1 MSTKSSTEHLV
12 QNKTWS
18 NLLKWI
24 VPSLLIL
31 GALGIWI
38 ALRVLSRTPT
48 TTSQSGVEVG
58 DIASDFTVPTLDGG
72 KFALS
77 EQRGKPTIVLFTA
90 YWCTDCIPK
99 AQKLGQLYQEYNGQ
113 VNIIAL
119 DIDPTSTPE
128 LLDRFKQAAGNGA
141 FVWAFDSDSKVATA
155 YRVTSTG
162 TTIITDREGRIVYR
176 SGFPTSYAVL
186 KGELE
191 KLIQ

>member
-1 MSTKSSTEHLV
+1 MSKNAHSQKV
-12 QNKTWS
+12 S
-18 NLLKWI
+18 NRSRFPI
-24 VPSLLIL
+24 
-31 GALGIWI
+31 I
-38 ALRVLSRTPT
+38 ALVVGLALVIVFGVISWRVLQSRMSNTGA
-48 TTSQSGVEVG
+48 QVG
-58 DIASDFTVPTLDGG
+58 QVAPDFSAPTLDSAT
-72 KFALS
+72 FTLS
-77 EQRGKPTIVLFTA
+77 EQRGKPTIIYFTA
-90 YWCTDCIPK
+90 YWCGSCIPK
-99 AQKLGQLYQEYNGQ
+99 AQELGQLYQEYNGR

-162 TTIITDREGRIVYR
+162 TTIIIDSKGRIMYR
-176 SGFPTSYAVL
+176 GQFPTSYAAL

>member
-12 QNKTWS
+12 QNKTRS

-24 VPSLLIL
+24 IPLILIL

-38 ALRVLSRTPT
+38 AFRALSRTAT
-48 TTSQSGVEVG
+48 ATAQSGVEVG

-72 KFALS
+72 KFVLS
-77 EQRGKPTIVLFTA
+77 EGRGKPTIVLFTA
-90 YWCTDCIPK
+90 YWCSDCFPK
-99 AQKLGQLYQEYNGQ
+99 AQKLGQLYQEYSGR

-119 DIDPTSTPE
+119 DIDPTSTPK
-128 LLDRFKQAAGNGA
+128 LLGQFKQAAGNGL
-141 FVWAFDSDSKVATA
+141 FVWAFDSGSKVATT

-162 TTIITDREGRIVYR
+162 TTIIIDSQGQIVHR
-176 SGFPTSYAVL
+176 GEFPTSYAAL